1 MCRINKH
8 LVGSLL
14 IFYFYL
20 DGSKNIY
27 SDNNLISTD
36 IIDSPLL
43 IVLDEDDDDDEYQNV
58 DLTATTTNSNHSLLN
73 HKDKQT
79 IVSNEIS
86 AKGNIIF

>member
-1 MCRINKH
+1 M
-8 LVGSLL
+8 L

-20 DGSKNIY
+20 DGNKNIY

-43 IVLDEDDDDDEYQNV
+43 IVLDEDDDDDDDEYQNV
-58 DLTATTTNSNHSLLN
+58 DLTTTTNSNQILLN

-79 IVSNEIS
+79 SVSNEIS
-86 AKGNIIF
+86 AKGNIMF